1 LLRFLLLLQV
11 TAGAGRRGEETD
23 LGRPVARPFSQ
34 RRVNPRAASDGGAW
48 EDAPPLFLRW
58 QKGFPAIS
66 GFLGTVFVIF

>member
-1 LLRFLLLLQV
+1 LLLLQV